1 MKYELNAN
9 LKYVL
14 TSDDSISF
22 GECTMKREKCHLAVF
37 FNKIGQFTC

>member
-9 LKYVL
+9 VKYVL

-22 GECTMKREKCHLAVF
+22 GECTKNV
-37 FNKIGQFTC
+37 I

>member
-22 GECTMKREKCHLAVF
+22 EECTKNV
-37 FNKIGQFTC
+37 I

>member
-1 MKYELNAN
+1 MKYELNAT

-22 GECTMKREKCHLAVF
+22 GECTKNV
-37 FNKIGQFTC
+37 I

>member
-14 TSDDSISF
+14 TSDGSISF
-22 GECTMKREKCHLAVF
+22 EECTKNV
-37 FNKIGQFTC
+37 I